1 MKIMEFV
8 GKIKGEGK
16 NIAIVVS
23 RFNRIVTEKL
33 LEEAKEELLQHGVDE
48 KNIDVFR
55 VPGSFEIPFI
65 IKKILDSNRKYQGII
80 ALAAI
85 IRGET
90 PHFDFVAG
98 EVTRGI
104 GRLVLEYGIPVT
116 FGIITANTMDEAIDR
131 AGGKV
136 GNRGR
141 EAARTLLET
150 LGIVEEL

>member
-1 MKIMEFV
+1 MEFV

-104 GRLVLEYGIPVT
+104 GRLVLEYGVPVT

>member
-1 MKIMEFV
+1 MEFV

>member
-1 MKIMEFV
+1 
-8 GKIKGEGK
+8 
-16 NIAIVVS
+16 
-23 RFNRIVTEKL
+23 
-33 LEEAKEELLQHGVDE
+33 EEAKEELLQHGVDE

-65 IKKILDSNRKYQGII
+65 IKNILDSNRKYHGII

>member
-1 MKIMEFV
+1 MEFI
-8 GKIKGEGK
+8 GKIKGEDK

-33 LEEAKEELLQHGVDE
+33 LEEAKEELIQHGVEE

-55 VPGSFEIPFI
+55 VPGSFEIPFV
-65 IKKILDSNRKYQGII
+65 IKKILDSNRKYHGII

-85 IRGET
+85 IRGDT

-104 GRLVLEYGIPVT
+104 GRLVLDYGIPVT
-116 FGIITANTMDEAIDR
+116 FGIITANSMDEAIDR

-150 LGIVEEL
+150 LGIIEEL

>member
-1 MKIMEFV
+1 MEFV
-8 GKIKGEGK
+8 GKIKGEDK

>member
-1 MKIMEFV
+1 MEFV

-65 IKKILDSNRKYQGII
+65 IKKILDSNRKYHGII

-104 GRLVLEYGIPVT
+104 GRLVLEYGVPVT

-150 LGIVEEL
+150 LSIVEEL

>member
-1 MKIMEFV
+1 MEFV
-8 GKIKGEGK
+8 GKIKGEDK

-65 IKKILDSNRKYQGII
+65 IKKILDSNRKYHGII

-104 GRLVLEYGIPVT
+104 GRLVLEYGVPVT

>member
-1 MKIMEFV
+1 MEFV

-33 LEEAKEELLQHGVDE
+33 LEEAKEELLQHGVD
-48 KNIDVFR
+48 KNNIDVFR

-65 IKKILDSNRKYQGII
+65 IKKILDSNRKYHGVI

>member
-1 MKIMEFV
+1 MEFI

-33 LEEAKEELLQHGVDE
+33 LEEAKEELIQHGVE
-48 KNIDVFR
+48 ENNIDVFR
-55 VPGSFEIPFI
+55 VPGSFEIPFV
-65 IKKILDSNRKYQGII
+65 IKKILDSNRKYHGII

-85 IRGET
+85 IRGDT

-116 FGIITANTMDEAIDR
+116 FGIITANSMDEAIDR

-150 LGIVEEL
+150 LGITEEL

>member
-1 MKIMEFV
+1 MEFV

-65 IKKILDSNRKYQGII
+65 IKKILDSNRKYNGII

-104 GRLVLEYGIPVT
+104 GRLVLEYGVPVT

>member
-1 MKIMEFV
+1 MEFV

-33 LEEAKEELLQHGVDE
+33 LEEAKEELLQHGVD
-48 KNIDVFR
+48 KNNIDVFR

-65 IKKILDSNRKYQGII
+65 IKKILDSNRKYHGVI

-98 EVTRGI
+98 EVTRCI

>member
-1 MKIMEFV
+1 MEFV

-65 IKKILDSNRKYQGII
+65 IKKILDSNRKYHGII

>member
-104 GRLVLEYGIPVT
+104 GRLVLEYGVPVT

>member
-1 MKIMEFV
+1 MEFV
-8 GKIKGEGK
+8 GKIKGEDK

-104 GRLVLEYGIPVT
+104 GRLVLEYGVPVT

>member
-1 MKIMEFV
+1 MEFV

-65 IKKILDSNRKYQGII
+65 IKKILDSNRKYHGII

-104 GRLVLEYGIPVT
+104 GRLVLEYGVPVT

>member
-1 MKIMEFV
+1 VKIMEFV